1 MISLEQHARLVMTD
15 SGGVQKEAFFFEKP
29 YIIFGAETEWTEI
42 VDTGMAILTG
52 SSKEKIM
59 AAFTYFE

>member
-15 SGGVQKEAFFFEKP
+15 SGGVRKEAFFFEKP

>member
-1 MISLEQHARLVMTD
+1 MTD
-15 SGGVQKEAFFFEKP
+15 SGGVRKEAFFFEKP